1 MKISRLIC
9 LSLLLAFAGG
19 VHAQNFGG
27 EVDVDYA
34 KDLWKAMTEAGF
46 ASPEELMSRP
56 YAGQHPHGAILDT
69 IEGKINIHGERLRI
83 IVKRNYSG
91 PGISITNVSTNPEK
105 YIKGLTVMLK
115 RPGYDPQTQDWFWV
129 KYKPDGQIETNPAGT
144 PLAGKVAKGKAKG
157 CIACHNAAPGG
168 DMLFLRN

>member
-1 MKISRLIC
+1 MKSLKLIC
-9 LSLLLAFAGG
+9 LGLLLLFASG
-19 VHAQNFGG
+19 VRAQNFGG
-27 EVDVDYA
+27 EVDVSYA
-34 KDLWKAMTEAGF
+34 KDLWQGMIETGF
-46 ASPEELMSRP
+46 AGPDGLMSRP

-69 IEGKINIHGERLRI
+69 IEGKISIRGERLGI

-91 PGISITNVSTNPEK
+91 AGISITKVSTDPEK

-129 KYKPDGQIETNPAGT
+129 KYKPDGQIEVNPAGT